1 MAAPQSLQKHSH
13 YHLHPRRRYL
23 AWLILVALVVLA
35 ALKGWQLYTHTQAL
49 RQDVAEITT
58 VVTQPDLTH
67 LTGLGPLLART
78 RSDVQ
83 NLRDTAAPL
92 LPMTDWLG
100 WLPRYGSD
108 LAAATSLLDA
118 AVELSTAAEDG
129 YIALMPVLRPVPGD
143 QTPAQALA
151 QRLQAAQADL
161 QRVRAT
167 LARATD
173 TWDDVPLTHL
183 SPTLRT
189 TLAPIERLLPTA
201 RNGID
206 LALAAPEMMGMQ
218 GRRDYLVIAQ
228 NPDELRPT
236 GGLITAAGMLTI
248 EQGQVVAF
256 SMDDSGTVNNYKHS
270 AYTDAPMPLQRYM
283 GIDLWAFQ
291 DSNWSPDLPT
301 AAKTIT
307 DLYERGSG
315 HTVQGTIMVDP
326 TVVTA
331 LLRFTGPLTLPD
343 KPTPLTADTVLNYM
357 RNSVFL
363 SPASNDLERQQQ
375 WVSERK
381 AFMAPL
387 ATALLQALQ
396 HIRPNTDWLALGRTF
411 AGLLA
416 ERHLQLVFDQPDAHI
431 VLARLGWN
439 GALQPGSSDFLMLVD
454 ANVGYNKVSASVHQS
469 LTYTLDLNQP
479 YAPIAEVQMVYTH
492 QLATSERC
500 DQWRGLRMP
509 VRRYEDMLQG
519 CYYDYLRIYAPGEA
533 QLIAALAPAVPGE
546 WMLTGIGTNGTVDA
560 QPGIAGTREFS
571 ALLVTPPGETRRFF
585 ARYRLPTSV
594 VAPDDQAWHYQLKL
608 QKQAGTPAL
617 PTTVRVRLPKGA
629 AVLTTSLPIAQH
641 NGQEIVFQLL
651 LTRDQVLDVRFTAA
665 Q

>member
-1 MAAPQSLQKHSH
+1 MSAQQSIQ
-13 YHLHPRRRYL
+13 HPSLRRLRIRRRYL
-23 AWLILVALVVLA
+23 VLLILLAALIGA
-35 ALKGWQLYTHTQAL
+35 ALKGWQLYTDIQAL
-49 RQDVAEITT
+49 RQDAAELAT
-58 VVTQPDLTH
+58 VVAQPDLPQI
-67 LTGLGPLLART
+67 TGLGPLLART
-78 RSDVQ
+78 RSDAQ
-83 NLRDTAAPL
+83 NLRDAAAPL
-92 LPMTDWLG
+92 LPITRWLG

-173 TWDDVPLTHL
+173 TWADVPLAHL
-183 SPTLRT
+183 SPALRATLE
-189 TLAPIERLLPTA
+189 PIDQLLPAA

-206 LALAAPEMMGMQ
+206 LALAAPELMGMH
-218 GRRDYLVIAQ
+218 GRREYLVIAQ

-236 GGLITAAGMLTI
+236 GGLITAAGVLTL

-256 SMDDSGTVNNYKHS
+256 SMGDSGTVNNYGNGP
-270 AYTDAPMPLQRYM
+270 YPDAPAPLQHYM

-291 DSNWSPDLPT
+291 DANWSPDLPT

-307 DLYERGSG
+307 NLYKRGVG
-315 HTVQGTIMVDP
+315 RTVQGIITVDP
-326 TVVTA
+326 TVVVA
-331 LLRFTGPLTLPD
+331 LLQVTGPLTLPNQAV
-343 KPTPLTADTVLNYM
+343 PLTADTVLNYM

-363 SPASNDLERQQQ
+363 GPASNDLERQQQ

-396 HIRPNTDWLALGRTF
+396 HTRPGADWLALGRTF

-416 ERHLQLVFDQPDAHI
+416 ERHLQLVFDQPAANTVI
-431 VLARLGWN
+431 ARLGWN

-454 ANVGYNKVSASVHQS
+454 ANVGYNKVSASVRQS
-469 LTYTLDLNQP
+469 ITYTIDLSQP
-479 YAPIAEVQMVYTH
+479 QAPLAEVQVVYTH
-492 QLATSERC
+492 QIAASERC
-500 DQWRGLRMP
+500 DQRRGLRMP
-509 VRRYEDMLQG
+509 VQRYEDMLQG
-519 CYYDYLRIYAPGEA
+519 CYYDYLRVYAPGEA
-533 QLIAALAPAVPGE
+533 QLITALAPAVPGA
-546 WMLTGIGTNGTVDA
+546 WMLTGMGTDGTVDV
-560 QPGIAGTREFS
+560 QPGIAGTHEFG
-571 ALLVTPPGETRRFF
+571 ALLVTPPSETRRFF
-585 ARYRLPTSV
+585 VRYRLPTSV
-594 VAPDDQAWHYQLKL
+594 VVRDEQGWHYQLKL
-608 QKQAGTPAL
+608 QKQAGTPPL
-617 PTTVRVRLPKGA
+617 PATVRVRLPQGT
-629 AVLTTSLPIAQH
+629 AVLTTSLPAVQH
-641 NGQEIVFQLL
+641 NGQELVFQLML
-651 LTRDQVLDVRFTAA
+651 ARDQMLDVVFTAA